1 MRSLVIRNTALYLRK
16 SRVDEADE
24 HIGDTLRRHK
34 ETLLAFAAEQGLV
47 IEAIYEEV
55 VSGDSLYTRP
65 QMLRLLE
72 EVEQGR
78 FGAVLCMDLDR
89 LGRGGM
95 SDQGIILETLK
106 NADTKIVTPRKTY
119 DLRNELDEEYTEFET
134 FLARRELK
142 LIKRRLQRG
151 IRKTVE
157 DGGYLANA
165 PYGYEKA
172 TVQKQPSLKIRE
184 EEAAFVRLAFD
195 LYNTEK
201 HGCQAIA
208 DELNRLGA
216 KPRRA
221 PAFNRSGILRI
232 LKNPVYCGKV
242 AWNRQSRVRTGNQ
255 GGSRVIANPKESW
268 TVVDG
273 LHPAIID
280 EAVFD
285 RAQAILQS
293 RSQTSYFDGTVKN
306 PLAGLL
312 YCAKCGRPLQRR
324 PFSGRGEPDWL
335 VCPTRGCCAAS
346 RLDIVEQA
354 VLETVRDRWDAL
366 CPEPVLPPHSTVDLT
381 PAIAACERER
391 DRLRLQQSRLHD
403 LLEQG
408 VYDTDTF
415 RSRMTDLKRQETEAD
430 NALQRLQDRQIQAGQ
445 DKEGASRAPLSVSDV
460 YALAGPDGRNRL
472 LKAALIRGHYWKEK
486 GWGPR
491 QFRLFL
497 ELRPIGRQT

>member
-1 MRSLVIRNTALYLRK
+1 MRPFVIRNTALYLRK
-16 SRVDEADE
+16 SRADEADE

-47 IEAIYEEV
+47 IEDIYEEV

-72 EVEQGR
+72 DVEKGR

-106 NADTKIVTPRKTY
+106 NADTKIITPRKTY

-165 PYGYEKA
+165 PYGYEKT

-184 EEAAFVRLAFD
+184 DEAAFVRLAFD
-195 LYNTEK
+195 LYISEK
-201 HGCQAIA
+201 HGCQTIA

-221 PAFNRSGILRI
+221 AAFSRSGILRI

-242 AWNRQSRVRTGNQ
+242 VWNRQSRVRTGNQ
-255 GGSRVIANPKESW
+255 GGSRVVANPRENW
-268 TVVDG
+268 TMVDG

-293 RSQTSYFDGTVKN
+293 RSQTSHFDGTVKN

-312 YCAKCGRPLQRR
+312 FCVKCGRPLQRR
-324 PFSGRGEPDWL
+324 PFARRDEPDWL

-354 VLETVRDRWDAL
+354 VLEIMRSRWDAL
-366 CPEPVLPPHSTVDLT
+366 HPDPTPPPQSAFDLA
-381 PAIAACERER
+381 PAIAASKRER
-391 DRLRLQQSRLHD
+391 DRLQLQQNRLHD

-408 VYDTDTF
+408 IYDTDTYW
-415 RSRMTDLKRQETEAD
+415 SRMTELKRQETEAV
-430 NALQRLQDRQIQAGQ
+430 NALQHLQDRQAQA
-445 DKEGASRAPLSVSDV
+445 DKDIELSSSTPLSVSSL
-460 YALAGPDGRNRL
+460 YALVGPSDRNRL
-472 LKAALIRGHYWKEK
+472 LKAALIRGCYWKEK
-486 GWGPR
+486 GWGPH

-497 ELRPIGRQT
+497 ELRPIG